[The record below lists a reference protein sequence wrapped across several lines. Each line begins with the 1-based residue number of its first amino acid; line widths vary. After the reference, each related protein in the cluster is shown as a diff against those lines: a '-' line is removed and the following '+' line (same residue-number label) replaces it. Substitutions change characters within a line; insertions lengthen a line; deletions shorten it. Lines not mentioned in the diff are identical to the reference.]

1 MFSTVY
7 LVWITYRY
15 LQSFFLRN
23 TTVPSPPKI
32 NTQLPHQMKVGN
44 HGKTWEIMERV
55 LFDDLG
61 HFRSCSKHGLGIGNM
76 WIWHEEY
83 LENPNCKTST
93 ISLMP
98 LFPCSSNIK
107 KKCLFRCTSVH
118 EAYFFVFPAI
128 SHGMSTLAAKV
139 FGARCAKGRKNHELR
154 FVGRLTNNLVV

>member
-1 MFSTVY
+1 
-7 LVWITYRY
+7 
-15 LQSFFLRN
+15 
-23 TTVPSPPKI
+23 
-32 NTQLPHQMKVGN
+32 
-44 HGKTWEIMERV
+44 
-55 LFDDLG
+55 
-61 HFRSCSKHGLGIGNM
+61 
-76 WIWHEEY
+76 

-107 KKCLFRCTSVH
+107 KKFLFRCTSVH

>member
-107 KKCLFRCTSVH
+107 KSVCFVVPVCMRPIFLCFPRFLMECLPWQPRFL
-118 EAYFFVFPAI
+118 EQ
-128 SHGMSTLAAKV
+128 
-139 FGARCAKGRKNHELR
+139 GARKAGKTMNYGSL
-154 FVGRLTNNLVV
+154 GA